1 MRDYLEELL
10 AGTEDALDQA
20 EAEWTEGV
28 SPPLPRRSKER
39 PEAAGG
45 PAEPERSAGA
55 EETARDGKNWIETER
70 EGQSRSGETGAC
82 RPSGAESGETR
93 GGGRDCAGDPGG
105 GTRLPLGDRGGG
117 GHPTA
122 PGRHGTGPAGS
133 GVPPGAQSR
142 PGGAGLPS
150 ARIG

>member
-45 PAEPERSAGA
+45 PAERRPGMGKTGSKQSGRGSLDPER
-55 EETARDGKNWIETER
+55 
-70 EGQSRSGETGAC
+70 Q
-82 RPSGAESGETR
+82 
-93 GGGRDCAGDPGG
+93 GRFWSP
-105 GTRLPLGDRGGG
+105 
-117 GHPTA
+117 
-122 PGRHGTGPAGS
+122 GS
-133 GVPPGAQSR
+133 GRNSR
-142 PGGAGLPS
+142 KVRQG
-150 ARIG
+150 

>member
-28 SPPLPRRSKER
+28 SPPLPRRSRER

-55 EETARDGKNWIETER
+55 EEAAGVGKT
-70 EGQSRSGETGAC
+70 GSKQSR
-82 RPSGAESGETR
+82 R
-93 GGGRDCAGDPGG
+93 GSLDPERQGRFWSP
-105 GTRLPLGDRGGG
+105 
-117 GHPTA
+117 
-122 PGRHGTGPAGS
+122 GS
-133 GVPPGAQSR
+133 GRNSR
-142 PGGAGLPS
+142 KVRQG
-150 ARIG
+150 

>member
-45 PAEPERSAGA
+45 PAEPGRAG
-55 EETARDGKNWIETER
+55 
-70 EGQSRSGETGAC
+70 
-82 RPSGAESGETR
+82 P
-93 GGGRDCAGDPGG
+93 
-105 GTRLPLGDRGGG
+105 
-117 GHPTA
+117 H
-122 PGRHGTGPAGS
+122 PAGCREWNRKEKRRWVRS
-133 GVPPGAQSR
+133 
-142 PGGAGLPS
+142 
-150 ARIG
+150 

>member
-28 SPPLPRRSKER
+28 SPPLPRRSRER

-55 EETARDGKNWIETER
+55 EEAAGGGENGIETEL
-70 EGQSRSGETGAC
+70 EGQSRSRETGAVL
-82 RPSGAESGETR
+82 ES
-93 GGGRDCAGDPGG
+93 
-105 GTRLPLGDRGGG
+105 
-117 GHPTA
+117 
-122 PGRHGTGPAGS
+122 
-133 GVPPGAQSR
+133 
-142 PGGAGLPS
+142 GGAGGTAGRSGRAEGGPV
-150 ARIG
+150 RPPTGGG